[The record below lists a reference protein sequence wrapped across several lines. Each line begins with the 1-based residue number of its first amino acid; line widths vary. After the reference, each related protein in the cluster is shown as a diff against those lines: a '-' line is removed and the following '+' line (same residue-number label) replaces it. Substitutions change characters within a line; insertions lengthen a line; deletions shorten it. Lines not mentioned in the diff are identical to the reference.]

1 MIIDNFEQIKGL
13 LEFPNEDTF
22 YHLQIIRRGKDHPN
36 LPCANRTIMTYYL
49 DSSNK
54 LDKLKEEIIGICK
67 MFGARA
73 YINLNPRS
81 YKKTTM
87 DTIAALAHRVSEGD
101 YKKIYR
107 TWNTVCSSEKSK
119 NARWIIDVDEP
130 NEFSYEEITEELISL
145 YLKNDKTLTLEQIRE
160 PEVLKNYII
169 AKIPTK
175 NGYHLITKGFNREEF
190 SKKFGNKI
198 DIHRNNPTIL
208 YIPEIKND

>member
-1 MIIDNFEQIKGL
+1 MIVDNFEQIKGL

-36 LPCANRTIMTYYL
+36 LSCANRTIMTYYL

-54 LDKLKEEIIGICK
+54 LEKLKEEIIGICK

-81 YKKTTM
+81 FKKTTM

-107 TWNTVCSSEKSK
+107 TWNTVCGSEKSK

-130 NEFSYEEITEELISL
+130 NEFSQEEITEELINL

-175 NGYHLITKGFNREEF
+175 NGYHLITKGFNRKEF